1 MTNTQ
6 GKHGN
11 HFSLEPLVH
20 EPAPKGGVHLSTD
33 TKRVALVLI
42 LAVASFLTVYFLSG
56 SGDDVKT
63 QLRFAD
69 DGSGT
74 PAPTA
79 EATPIP
85 VATAPGSLA
94 YNGFPDLTGNG
105 NTNGIASTV
114 IRNSAASN
122 MNGSSAPNGN
132 MNGTFGMNAN
142 ANGVVPTS
150 GTVGIPSAQ
159 PSYSPLPTSVYPSAT
174 PTPAALGQYGVIG
187 SAGEMMA
194 PTATPT
200 MAPSATPTPSSA
212 PSASPTPTT
221 SPTATPMP
229 TPTAEPIK
237 RGMEQSGP
245 AAWMALLPVLMV
257 GIFRFARKSA

>member
-20 EPAPKGGVHLSTD
+20 ESAPRGSIHLSTD

-79 EATPIP
+79 EAT
-85 VATAPGSLA
+85 ATPMPAATPPGSLA
-94 YNGFPDLTGNG
+94 YNGFPDLSGNG
-105 NTNGIASTV
+105 NANGIASTV

-122 MNGSSAPNGN
+122 VNGLMGTNGNANGSSTPNGN

-150 GTVGIPSAQ
+150 GNVGMPSAL
-159 PSYSPLPTSVYPSAT
+159 PSSSPLPTSVYPT
-174 PTPAALGQYGVIG
+174 PTPLTTALGQYGVVG
-187 SAGEMMA
+187 YAGEQMA
-194 PTATPT
+194 PTPTPT
-200 MAPSATPTPSSA
+200 PSATPTPI
-212 PSASPTPTT
+212 PTP
-221 SPTATPMP
+221 SSSP

-237 RGMEQSGP
+237 RGMEPSGP

-257 GIFRFARKSA
+257 GIFRFARKSV

>member
-1 MTNTQ
+1 MTNTP
-6 GKHGN
+6 GKNGN

-20 EPAPKGGVHLSTD
+20 ESAPKGGLHVSTD

-69 DGSGT
+69 DGSAT

-79 EATPIP
+79 EATPTPIP
-85 VATAPGSLA
+85 AATPPGSLA
-94 YNGFPDLTGNG
+94 YNGFPDLGNG
-105 NTNGIASTV
+105 NSNGIASTV

-122 MNGSSAPNGN
+122 GNGSAS
-132 MNGTFGMNAN
+132 GMNAN
-142 ANGVVPTS
+142 ANRNGNTNVNAPVPTS
-150 GTVGIPSAQ
+150 GNVGVPSVS
-159 PSYSPLPTSVYPSAT
+159 PTYSPFPTSMYPS
-174 PTPAALGQYGVIG
+174 PTPAVNALGQYGVVG
-187 SAGEMMA
+187 SAGEQMA
-194 PTATPT
+194 PTPTPTSTATPLSSPSPTPIPTATP
-200 MAPSATPTPSSA
+200 
-212 PSASPTPTT
+212 
-221 SPTATPMP
+221 
-229 TPTAEPIK
+229 EPIK

-257 GIFRFARKSA
+257 GVFRLARKSQ

>member
-1 MTNTQ
+1 MNNTQ
-6 GKHGN
+6 GKNGN

-20 EPAPKGGVHLSTD
+20 ETGTKAGGVHISAD

-63 QLRFAD
+63 QLRFAE

-79 EATPIP
+79 EVTSTPIAAATP
-85 VATAPGSLA
+85 PGSLA

-105 NTNGIASTV
+105 NANGIASTV

-122 MNGSSAPNGN
+122 GNSNRGFAVNGN
-132 MNGTFGMNAN
+132 TNGT
-142 ANGVVPTS
+142 VPTS
-150 GTVGIPSAQ
+150 GNVPVYSPSPAFS
-159 PSYSPLPTSVYPSAT
+159 PSPSPLPTSVYLSAT
-174 PTPAALGQYGVIG
+174 PTPAALGQYGVVG

-212 PSASPTPTT
+212 PSASPTPT
-221 SPTATPMP
+221 
-229 TPTAEPIK
+229 AEPIK

-257 GIFRFARKSA
+257 GVFRFARKSA